1 MRSTLGFIALTI
13 TVLWFL
19 LTHKSDHSHASTS
32 IFQEPKVL
40 HTSHRY
46 NDGLSIPSCVR
57 ERLKHSEMYLNR
69 SWSES
74 KARTT
79 KSPTRADDLSVYV
92 LSYAGAKLTRQP
104 FIKNELERAGLS
116 PTLVTGFD
124 GKSLTQEDIECWI
137 SKKGMSDKDLMIPGR
152 GYMSQTIKT
161 LAVLYDIVTRDLP
174 YGMTIEDDKIVD
186 TKTYKTLI
194 NDVLEEAP
202 FGWHVI
208 QFDECYEGM
217 RPQSWSGC
225 AEYSKRLWRCTQP
238 RCSGNSLFS
247 NEGARMLLELIP
259 VDTVMDW
266 LLSKPMGLQILWVEP
281 FASWEDKSLFPS
293 VNNAEANRMV
303 S

>member
-1 MRSTLGFIALTI
+1 MQSTLGFIALII
-13 TVLWFL
+13 TFLWL
-19 LTHKSDHSHASTS
+19 SLSSNHSQASTS
-32 IFQEPKVL
+32 IFQAQKLL
-40 HTSHRY
+40 HASQRY
-46 NDGLSIPSCVR
+46 NDDLSLPSCVR
-57 ERLKHSEMYLNR
+57 ERLQHSEMYLNR

-74 KARTT
+74 MARIT
-79 KSPTRADDLSVYV
+79 KSPTKADDLSVYV

-104 FIKNELERAGLS
+104 FIKNELELAGLS

-124 GKSLTQEDIECWI
+124 GKSLTQEDIDCWV

-161 LAVLYDIVTRDLP
+161 LAVLYDIVNRDLP

-186 TKTYKTLI
+186 TETYKTLI
-194 NDVLEEAP
+194 NEIIDEAP
-202 FGWHVI
+202 SGWHVI

-225 AEYSKRLWRCTQP
+225 AEYSKHLWRCTQP

-266 LLSKPMGLQILWVEP
+266 LLSKPLGLQILWVEP

-293 VNNAEANRMV
+293 VNNAEANRKV
-303 S
+303 R